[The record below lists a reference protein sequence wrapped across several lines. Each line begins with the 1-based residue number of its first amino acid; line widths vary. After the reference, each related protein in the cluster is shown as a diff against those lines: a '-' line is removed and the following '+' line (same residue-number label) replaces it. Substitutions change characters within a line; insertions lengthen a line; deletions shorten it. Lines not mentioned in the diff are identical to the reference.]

1 MKKSLLLV
9 LVLTLNILAAQK
21 IKSGQK
27 ATTAQKFE
35 KMQSQDLSVPPP
47 PITLFPAQFPGG
59 NKEFIKRIGEN
70 LNRKVLDTS
79 SHTLKTLI
87 ILKIDP
93 NGNVLNIS
101 TYGPNENFNEQIKK
115 SAQKVTE
122 NILWEPAK
130 NKEGSKVTDIVR
142 LPFTLKKVE

>member
-9 LVLTLNILAAQK
+9 LILTLNILAAQK

-27 ATTAQKFE
+27 STTAQKFE
-35 KMQSQDLSVPPP
+35 KMQPQDPSVPPP

-59 NKEFIKRIGEN
+59 NKEFIKRISETVN
-70 LNRKVLDTS
+70 REVLNTS
-79 SHTLKTLI
+79 RYNLKTQV

-101 TYGPNENFNEQIKK
+101 TYGPNENFNEEIKK

-122 NILWEPAK
+122 NIKWEPAK
-130 NKEGSKVTDIVR
+130 NKEGYKVTDIVR
-142 LPFTLKKVE
+142 LPFNLKKVD

>member
-1 MKKSLLLV
+1 MKKSILLV

-21 IKSGQK
+21 TKNNKQ

-35 KMQSQDLSVPPP
+35 NMQPQDPSVPPP

-59 NKEFIKRIGEN
+59 NKEFIKRIDETMNSEVLNN
-70 LNRKVLDTS
+70 L
-79 SHTLKTLI
+79 SHNLKTQV

-101 TYGPNENFNEQIKK
+101 TSGPNENFNGEIKK

-122 NILWEPAK
+122 NIKWEPAK
-130 NKEGSKVTDIVR
+130 NKEGYKVTDIVR
-142 LPFTLKKVE
+142 LPFNIKK

>member
-1 MKKSLLLV
+1 MKKTLLLV

-35 KMQSQDLSVPPP
+35 KIQSQDLSVPPP
-47 PITLFPAQFPGG
+47 PITLFPAQFPEG
-59 NKEFIKRIGEN
+59 NKGFIKRIGEN
-70 LNRKVLDTS
+70 LGRKILNTS
-79 SHTLKTLI
+79 SKNLKTQI

-93 NGNVLNIS
+93 SGNVLNIS
-101 TYGPNENFNEQIKK
+101 TYGPNENFNEEVKK
-115 SAQKVTE
+115 SVKIVTE
-122 NILWEPAK
+122 DIKWEPAK

-142 LPFTLKKVE
+142 LPFTLKIVE

>member
-21 IKSGQK
+21 TISNKQG
-27 ATTAQKFE
+27 TIAQKFE

-79 SHTLKTLI
+79 SQNLKTQI

-101 TYGPNENFNEQIKK
+101 IYGPNETFNEQTKK
-115 SAQKVTE
+115 SAQKVIE
-122 NILWEPAK
+122 NIKWELAK

-142 LPFTLKKVE
+142 LPFTIKIVE

>member
-1 MKKSLLLV
+1 MKKSLLL
-9 LVLTLNILAAQK
+9 LLILTLNILAAQK

-27 ATTAQKFE
+27 ATTAQKLE
-35 KMQSQDLSVPPP
+35 KMQPQDPSVPPP

-70 LNRKVLDTS
+70 VNREVLNTL
-79 SHTLKTLI
+79 SHNLRTQI

-93 NGNVLNIS
+93 SGNVLNIS

-122 NILWEPAK
+122 DIKWKPAK